1 MGNNA
6 KQNFAKWNAKY
17 EALTPF
23 LLLINGTYLDR
34 PVVTKATRK
43 YYFGS
48 DSNPI
53 TSGQLQ
59 QITEVRNNGSNTFV
73 FLICQNP
80 YLVSFKQEQCSN
92 VRC

>member
-1 MGNNA
+1 MGNNS

-59 QITEVRNNGSNTFV
+59 QITKVRYNGFNKIF
-73 FLICQNP
+73 
-80 YLVSFKQEQCSN
+80 YLLSKSVLSGF
-92 VRC
+92 